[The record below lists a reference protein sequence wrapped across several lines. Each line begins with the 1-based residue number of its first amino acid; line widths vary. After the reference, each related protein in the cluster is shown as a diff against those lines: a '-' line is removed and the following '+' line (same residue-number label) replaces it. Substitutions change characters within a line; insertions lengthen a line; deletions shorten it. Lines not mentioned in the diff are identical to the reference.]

1 MEQVPRF
8 FSEPQHSLQIGV
20 LQPEHRKKAEPK
32 EFWQQSGNEGTNKKA
47 CYQFDSRL
55 FSAYEAYMVGRT
67 RFELV
72 TNGLKVRC
80 STS

>member
-32 EFWQQSGNEGTNKKA
+32 EFWQQSGNEGTNKKD

-55 FSAYEAYMVGRT
+55 F
-67 RFELV
+67 
-72 TNGLKVRC
+72 
-80 STS
+80 